1 MVYQP
6 AQPSEIKKKHKHSRV
21 VQILLD
27 VLTLVLVAG
36 ATYAIFRLTSVAPEN
51 QESNNPEV
59 VNKVPTEEEEEE
71 NKEWLARTIGG
82 WLETFSRDFR
92 VGVEVYDLDNDLA
105 IGQAYAD
112 EPFTGHIVSE
122 IGAKFGLGQTTA
134 GAYSARELTEA
145 LKAAFKHAGMS
156 EEDWQAYKATL
167 LAQPEVYSADRC
179 QGYCKVRDGLPAG
192 FSDKVKVYNENYMNS
207 NGSYYETY
215 RDAALVE
222 FTAAENKTRNFAVVV
237 LGYGF
242 SFQTDFQKL
251 GEMLEKK
258 ITLYLENE

>member
-1 MVYQP
+1 
-6 AQPSEIKKKHKHSRV
+6 
-21 VQILLD
+21 
-27 VLTLVLVAG
+27 
-36 ATYAIFRLTSVAPEN
+36 
-51 QESNNPEV
+51 
-59 VNKVPTEEEEEE
+59 
-71 NKEWLARTIGG
+71 
-82 WLETFSRDFR
+82 
-92 VGVEVYDLDNDLA
+92 
-105 IGQAYAD
+105 
-112 EPFTGHIVSE
+112 
-122 IGAKFGLGQTTA
+122 
-134 GAYSARELTEA
+134 
-145 LKAAFKHAGMS
+145 MS

-222 FTAAENKTRNFAVVV
+222 FAAAENKTRNFAVVV

>member
-6 AQPSEIKKKHKHSRV
+6 AQPSEIKKKHKRSRV

-59 VNKVPTEEEEEE
+59 MNKVPTEEEEEE

-92 VGVEVYDLDNDLA
+92 VGVEVYDLDNDLV

-112 EPFTGHIVSE
+112 EPFTGHIVKVWP
-122 IGAKFGLGQTTA
+122 GADDGWGVFG
-134 GAYSARELTEA
+134 AR
-145 LKAAFKHAGMS
+145 
-156 EEDWQAYKATL
+156 
-167 LAQPEVYSADRC
+167 AD
-179 QGYCKVRDGLPAG
+179 
-192 FSDKVKVYNENYMNS
+192 
-207 NGSYYETY
+207 GST
-215 RDAALVE
+215 
-222 FTAAENKTRNFAVVV
+222 K
-237 LGYGF
+237 G
-242 SFQTDFQKL
+242 S
-251 GEMLEKK
+251 
-258 ITLYLENE
+258 I